1 MILKQSGQEQDF
13 MNNPE
18 LFYEKALKIISR
30 NRHSLAID
38 SIKYIKL
45 AGEEYHIQEIFDSAE
60 LLANL
65 DRNAVQV
72 EQSVYDYLIYDSG
85 VESWFAKSLDEGP
98 DVKMLFKIPPKIETP
113 IRSYNPDWR
122 YS

>member
-1 MILKQSGQEQDF
+1 

-60 LLANL
+60 LLANF

-85 VESWFAKSLDEGP
+85 VES
-98 DVKMLFKIPPKIETP
+98 
-113 IRSYNPDWR
+113 
-122 YS
+122 